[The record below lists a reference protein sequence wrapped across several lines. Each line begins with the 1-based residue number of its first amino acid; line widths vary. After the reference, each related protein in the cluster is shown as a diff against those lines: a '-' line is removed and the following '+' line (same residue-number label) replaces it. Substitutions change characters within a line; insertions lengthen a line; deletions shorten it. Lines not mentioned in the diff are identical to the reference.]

1 MKNEKYSILTNENS
15 LHLMCVNACPECSL
29 IKMFKD
35 IENVSL
41 SATYTPENV
50 LVLGLSLMGVD
61 KEKQSL
67 LPTLRELT
75 QQVCDTCQR
84 NR

>member
-1 MKNEKYSILTNENS
+1 MKEQKYSILTDNNS
-15 LHLMCVNACPECSL
+15 LHLMCVRPFQECSL
-29 IKMFKD
+29 VKSFQD

-41 SATYTPENV
+41 SATRTPENV
-50 LVLGLSLMGVD
+50 LLLCLKPQGTQE
-61 KEKQSL
+61 EKQAL

-75 QQVCDTCQR
+75 QQMCDTCQR